1 MKLVDLFGGP
11 TVKRTKGAVVAFV
24 LAIGFA
30 ASMAL
35 AQATAEPKPINL
47 WPGTA
52 PGEKGGIGLEHDTT
66 KNDPPGKRVI
76 RLGFVSVPTLT
87 VFRPT
92 ENANGAAVIVCPG
105 GGYSILAYDL
115 EGTEICKW
123 LNSVGV
129 TGVLLKYRVP
139 SRVGLSKHQAAF
151 QDAQRTIALVRE
163 HAREWEI
170 DPRRLGILGFSA
182 GGHLAAFTSTN
193 YEKRSYDKVDSAD
206 EQSLRPD
213 FTVLIYPAYLSTAK
227 GEIQLV
233 DEMPVNKHTPPAF
246 LVMAEDDPL
255 GPQNAMAYFDA
266 LAKAK
271 VRAELH
277 VYPSGGHGY
286 GLRPSPNQVT
296 TWPERAADWMKSE
309 GLLSQK

>member
-1 MKLVDLFGGP
+1 
-11 TVKRTKGAVVAFV
+11 
-24 LAIGFA
+24 
-30 ASMAL
+30 MAL
-35 AQATAEPKPINL
+35 SQTAEPKPINL
-47 WPGTA
+47 WPGIA
-52 PGEKGGIGLEHDTT
+52 PGEKGDIGPEHDTT

-87 VFRPT
+87 VFRAT

-139 SRVGLSKHQAAF
+139 SRQGLPKHEAAF

-170 DPRRLGILGFSA
+170 DPRRVGILGFSA

-227 GEIQLV
+227 GEIKLV
-233 DEMPVNKHTPPAF
+233 DELPVNKHTPPAF

-286 GLRPSPNQVT
+286 GLRPSANQVT

-309 GLLSQK
+309 GWLSQK